1 MHGLVDG
8 LASCVISQVTVE
20 IFIEESTYSLLAPS
34 PSCVSLLLPIICNC
48 YILIE
53 SFLLLDSHYIIKYS
67 MQINYGGPNVERVLS
82 ASGKFFL
89 YVFLLLFD
97 TACERKNWKLKL
109 FTIVVQRHQ
118 MGLCR

>member
-8 LASCVISQVTVE
+8 LASCVIYQVTVE
-20 IFIEESTYSLLAPS
+20 IFIGESTYSLLAPS

-67 MQINYGGPNVERVLS
+67 MQINYGGPNAERALS

-89 YVFLLLFD
+89 YVLLLLFD